1 MTDVQNV
8 KVNNIRPKY
17 NNLQEWCN
25 DHSNVYIGR
34 KGIVFINKER
44 YPKEDSIWANPF
56 KITSLTNREQV
67 LQEYESYIRKK
78 LDSDKTLIQK
88 LLDLKSKH
96 LGCWC
101 KPEQCHG
108 DILIKLINEYDKNSD
123 SLYKWISTTKKQVIK
138 KSCDKTQLN
147 QNPELVVKKYFLKK
161 REN

>member
-1 MTDVQNV
+1 MTYVQNV
-8 KVNNIRPKY
+8 KVANIRPKY
-17 NNLQEWCN
+17 DNLQEWCN
-25 DHSNVYIGR
+25 DPSNVYIGR

-56 KITSLTNREQV
+56 KITSITNRQQV

-78 LDSDKTLIQK
+78 LDSDNTLIQK
-88 LLDLKSKH
+88 LLDLKDKN

-108 DILIKLINEYDKNSD
+108 DVLVKLINEYDKSSD
-123 SLYKWISTTKKQVIK
+123 SLFKWVSTTKEQVVK
-138 KSCDKTQLN
+138 KSCDKIQLN